1 MGGYVQGQDLDLDQA
16 MQIWPNILQFLQQ
29 EDEEKC
35 DFDKSAEL
43 LKTWW
48 GQAHEKNQAVKF
60 TANKGKA

>member
-1 MGGYVQGQDLDLDQA
+1 MQGQDLDLDQA

-43 LKTWW
+43 LKNLV
-48 GQAHEKNQAVKF
+48 GA
-60 TANKGKA
+60 GS